1 MQPSRLTNR
10 EGLHGYSV
18 RWHWAPPT
26 ARGAFTAVLRVKDE
40 SRSLPFVLPPLLRS
54 VQEVVLV
61 DNGSTDGTPAIAEAV
76 AADVGAAPVRVLSYP
91 FSVARCGAEHLD
103 TPADSVHS
111 LTYFYNWS
119 FSHVTTRYALKWDGD
134 MVLTDSGVDALRDLA
149 WQVET
154 GQFLVQMPRYPLYVA
169 NSRTAFLDISVF
181 NKELWGWPNRKGFE
195 HTKAFEWELLSFPQP
210 GDATTLPDWITI
222 PDWSCVELKFL
233 DADEFAHWSQDDFTA
248 SSRTRRKKREMEVF
262 QSLAGQSD
270 PPYGVIRVDSPDDR
284 HVIEYIRSE
293 WIPQQKPEL
302 AKQHEKVR
310 LRMALRGD

>member
-1 MQPSRLTNR
+1 VVNL
-10 EGLHGYSV
+10 EGDHDFDIDWKWARPEQLHKG
-18 RWHWAPPT
+18 
-26 ARGAFTAVLRVKDE
+26 FTAVVRVKNE
-40 SRSLPFVLPPLLRS
+40 AAALPWVLPPLLRA
-54 VQEVVLV
+54 VRRVIVI
-61 DNGSTDGTPAIAEAV
+61 DNNSTDGTPEVARETAAKAD
-76 AADVGAAPVRVLSYP
+76 AADRLDVRTYP
-91 FSVARCGAEHLD
+91 FSVSRCGPEHLG
-103 TPADSVHS
+103 TPPDSVHS
-111 LTYFYNWS
+111 LTYFYNWA
-119 FSHVTTRYALKWDGD
+119 FSLVETTYALKWDGD